1 MRWSKALRR
10 RFGIAAPRVAVHSTL
25 PWYWRWLGIAVLL
38 GISAASAAWIYD
50 AGRRFAGFDQS
61 EVQEELNRVSRELES
76 ARAELEHLRAVANAS
91 DSRLSIERTAQQKLA
106 QQIRSL
112 EQDNARVREEL
123 ATFESMLT
131 SEART
136 GHAPAIYRFKVE
148 PDVLPGEYRY
158 RLLLVTPSSRRE
170 RDFNGRLEL
179 VVSLQ
184 EGGQNA
190 MMSFPEQADANAAAF
205 RLAFKY
211 FRRVEGT
218 FRVNPKA
225 KVESVQ
231 VRVYETGSSQPRATH
246 TVALQGRKGAQDVQ

>member
-1 MRWSKALRR
+1 MRWSKRLRR
-10 RFGIAAPRVAVHSTL
+10 RFGITAPRVEIHSTL
-25 PWYWRWLGIAVLL
+25 PWYWRWLGIALLL

-50 AGRRFAGFDQS
+50 AGRRFAGFDHG
-61 EVQEELNRVSRELES
+61 EVQEELTRVTRELES
-76 ARAELEHLRAVANAS
+76 ARAELERLRAITNAA

-106 QQIRSL
+106 QQIRTL

-158 RLLLVTPSSRRE
+158 RLILVTPSSRRE
-170 RDFNGRLEL
+170 RDFSGRLEL

-190 MMSFPEQADANAAAF
+190 MMSFPEQGDANAAAF

-218 FRVNPKA
+218 FRVSPKA

-246 TVALQGRKGAQDVQ
+246 TVAL

>member
-1 MRWSKALRR
+1 MRWGKLRQ
-10 RFGIAAPRVAVHSTL
+10 RFGIAAPRVSIQTQIA
-25 PWYWRWLGIAVLL
+25 WYWRWVGIAILL

-50 AGRRFAGFDQS
+50 AGRRFAGFDHG
-61 EVQEELNRVSRELES
+61 EVQEELFRAKRELEN
-76 ARAELEHLRAVANAS
+76 ARAELQRLRAVANAA

-106 QQIRSL
+106 QQIRTL
-112 EQDNARVREEL
+112 EQENARVREEL
-123 ATFESMLT
+123 ATFEGMLS

-136 GHAPAIYRFKVE
+136 ANSLSIYRFKVE
-148 PDVLPGEYRY
+148 ADVLPGEYRY
-158 RLLLVTPSSRRE
+158 RLLLVTPSARRE
-170 RDFNGRLEL
+170 RDFNGRMEL

-184 EGGQNA
+184 EGGQNV
-190 MMSFPEQADANAAAF
+190 MMSFPEQADAGASAF

-218 FRVNPKA
+218 FRVSPRA

-246 TVALQGRKGAQDVQ
+246 TVAL